1 MLGRILRSTS
11 TTFTFGRTL
20 NAGDL
25 PAFGDLVTADAAGSP
40 VYGLIYEILVEDDPF
55 VRQVVAASAD
65 MPAEKIEDMRQ
76 RRQVP
81 VEITALAVAFRQD
94 DRIIQ
99 GVPPRPPGALQPVI
113 PCDCEETRAVLADFG
128 FFRIILNHGQAP
140 ADELLAASLIQVAGC
155 QQPGQDR
162 AYLLDAG
169 RELVRLLA
177 QEPARLDAILRRLA
191 AEVEVSHV

>member
-25 PAFGDLVTADAAGSP
+25 PSFGDLVTADAAGIQM
-40 VYGLIYEILVEDDPF
+40 YGLIYEIIVEDDPF

-65 MPAEKIEDMRQ
+65 MPPEKIEDMRQ

-81 VEITALAVAFRQD
+81 VQITALSMAFRQGGHVTQA
-94 DRIIQ
+94 I
-99 GVPPRPPGALQPVI
+99 PPRPPGALQPVSA
-113 PCDCEETRAVLADFG
+113 CDCEETREVLADFG
-128 FFRIILNHGQAP
+128 FFLIILNHSQAP
-140 ADELLAASLIQVAGC
+140 SDELLAASLIHAARC
-155 QQPGQDR
+155 QPPGQNR

-191 AEVEVSHV
+191 AHAEVSHV

>member
-1 MLGRILRSTS
+1 MLGRILRSSS

-25 PAFGDLVTADAAGSP
+25 PSFGDLVTADVAGAP
-40 VYGLIYEILVEDDPF
+40 VYGLIYEIIVEDDPF

-81 VEITALAVAFRQD
+81 VEITALAVAFRRD

-99 GVPPRPPGALQPVI
+99 GVPPRPPGALQPVLV
-113 PCDCEETRAVLADFG
+113 CDCEETRAVLDDFG
-128 FFRIILNHGQAP
+128 FFRTILNHGLAP
-140 ADELLAASLIQVAGC
+140 TDELLAASLLNAARC
-155 QQPGQDR
+155 QAPGQER

-177 QEPARLDAILRRLA
+177 QEPARLDSILRRLA
-191 AEVEVSHV
+191 AQAEASHV